1 MNNIMYDYVHEFVFI
16 YDCVNTAIV
25 FMEYLWRIISDCL
38 CVIIYTCEV
47 LICNFFFPDAWLCK

>member
-25 FMEYLWRIISDCL
+25 FMEYL
-38 CVIIYTCEV
+38 
-47 LICNFFFPDAWLCK
+47 